1 MALEPKPEPGFFQ
14 SSVSTTSQKHYSE
27 MSISELVARLRVVY
41 QVEDFDKIEEELKN
55 REDKVRVEIGSLK
68 VMLELEKLNSI
79 EIEGRLKIREE
90 QCKKGKQAQENYE
103 LLLKSMK
110 QSGLD
115 MDELK
120 KRNVALEG
128 EVCELKKK
136 MVEDVKCVT
145 ELRTEISKLEEEK
158 VREKNALN
166 MMNTELK
173 EEIKKNLAEIERL
186 RTENDKLTD
195 EKLERKTA
203 FQFLERKYGELSASV
218 LKLEDDV
225 KLLMSEGA
233 SDCGNTEQEPNT
245 GVSFA
250 VKAEEVFDDYEL
262 ENDTGEPVPFTKT
275 KETHQYVKKGY
286 KDLASENEVIAISD
300 DDDDDDNG
308 VPNQGLH
315 REKAIPQT
323 IGENEHPQRVETFT
337 RKPTSD
343 NQTSSRSTSSGDLY
357 EMDHLKRVKTS
368 PANTYHLPDYF
379 LVRRI

>member
-286 KDLASENEVIAISD
+286 KDLASGMEMKFCSVCISRIYNCRFTFINIILNLVEVYIFNYSKSPWLD
-300 DDDDDDNG
+300 
-308 VPNQGLH
+308 
-315 REKAIPQT
+315 
-323 IGENEHPQRVETFT
+323 F
-337 RKPTSD
+337 
-343 NQTSSRSTSSGDLY
+343 SRSIHFYLY
-357 EMDHLKRVKTS
+357 YRM
-368 PANTYHLPDYF
+368 YCF
-379 LVRRI
+379 LVSCFCLEYTVKQVLTYISCACMGKKQIRK